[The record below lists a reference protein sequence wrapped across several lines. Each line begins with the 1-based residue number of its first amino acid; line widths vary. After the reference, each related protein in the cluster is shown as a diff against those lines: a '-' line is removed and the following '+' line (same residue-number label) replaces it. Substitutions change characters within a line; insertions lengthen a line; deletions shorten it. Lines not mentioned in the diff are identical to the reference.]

1 MASISFAGNPT
12 GQPPK
17 TPSNFHTKAG
27 GGTSSY
33 SLKPPHHTHFSNR
46 TPPPAHGAHRAEVDP
61 WLTGWL
67 SLAQLVGWGSTF
79 YAFSM
84 LAAPVEQALGWSR
97 AEASIGFSLAL
108 LAEGLGAFAVGR
120 WIDRGFARRVM
131 VGGSTLAGV
140 ALVALSQTSS
150 WAGWLAGWLV
160 LGLAMAATL
169 YTPTFA
175 VLTLMHP
182 THFRRHIISVT
193 FLGGLASTVFIP
205 LMAWL
210 LQHLSWSAVFL
221 VLAGCQWLVCVP
233 IHWRVLRYLP
243 TQPQANLPT
252 QPTNLRSG
260 RTPANATYRAAMRLP
275 AFWLVGVFVVLTM
288 SVTVAV
294 AAHQVNLLTESGLPA
309 AWAIWLPACVGLV
322 QVAGRAMLFAWERHA
337 SVHQVNRWIPVFMPL
352 GLLALLAALGV
363 VHQWPQAALG
373 LAAGF
378 VLLYGLGN
386 GLVTIVK
393 GTAIAQYVSQRHA
406 ASLNGALG
414 IPIALARAAAPAWL
428 GWLWSP
434 ESGYRMGLWILWGC
448 CVVGWLALWSAQRLH
463 SEPPTD

>member
-1 MASISFAGNPT
+1 
-12 GQPPK
+12 
-17 TPSNFHTKAG
+17 
-27 GGTSSY
+27 
-33 SLKPPHHTHFSNR
+33 
-46 TPPPAHGAHRAEVDP
+46 
-61 WLTGWL
+61 
-67 SLAQLVGWGSTF
+67 
-79 YAFSM
+79 M
-84 LAAPVEQALGWSR
+84 LAAPVEQALGLGR
-97 AEASIGFSLAL
+97 AEVAMGFSLAL

-131 VGGSTLAGV
+131 VGGSVLAGV

-150 WAGWLAGWLV
+150 WHGWLAGWLV

-210 LQHLSWSAVFL
+210 LQHLSWNAVFL
-221 VLAGCQWLVCVP
+221 VLAGCQWALCVP
-233 IHWRVLRYLP
+233 IHWRVLRHMP
-243 TQPQANLPT
+243 
-252 QPTNLRSG
+252 
-260 RTPANATYRAAMRLP
+260 PARPAPAAPHTSPHQTSAGYRAAMQQP
-275 AFWLVGVFVVLTM
+275 TFWLVGVFVVLTM

-322 QVAGRAMLFAWERHA
+322 QVAGRAMLFAWERHTN
-337 SVHQVNRWIPVFMPL
+337 VHQVNRWIPVFMPL
-352 GLLALLAALGV
+352 GLLALLAALGTV
-363 VHQWPQAALG
+363 SEWPLAALG
-373 LAAGF
+373 LATCF

-393 GTAIAQYVSQRHA
+393 GTAIAQYVSQQHA

-414 IPIALARAAAPAWL
+414 VPIALARAVAPALL

-434 ESGYRMGLWILWGC
+434 ESGYRMGLWLLWSC
-448 CVVGWLALWSAQRLH
+448 CVLGWLALWSAQRLH
-463 SEPPTD
+463 VQHHSS